1 LNLHGVRLARKER
14 QSQSMKPAQQTGRA
28 SCLLSHSYS
37 SVSLLYA
44 LLIALSVVM
53 FASYG
58 AFAGEQIDNDLVAP
72 APSASHFRSNEIS
85 VGVFGNYLDTYGENH
100 QGIGDHALG
109 GGLEASYFYF
119 KYLGL
124 SVDGDAFNEIPG
136 DNFGGTVT
144 GNLILRLPLD
154 DYLPNFHL
162 APYLFGGAGRFYS
175 ERVGLPSSMPGVQ
188 RYVGRSGILADVGGG
203 IEYRFNPNLG
213 IFADARY
220 NFAANSRNDF
230 ITTRA
235 GIRYALPIFGQKS
248 VDEET
253 PPNNK
258 TPIIETENGG
268 EHQNWAIHFDA
279 VEVIQ
284 GQPGFHSP
292 YEGPQSLFPNDNF
305 RQTSDVD
312 LFFAFRVWPG
322 GEIYFNPEYYQGF
335 GFAEAHGLAAF
346 SNAQAY
352 KTGQFRGDF
361 NIPHIFLRQV
371 LGFGGEQEQLDADT
385 LQLPGKVD
393 ISRLTLQVGRFAA
406 PDLFD
411 NNDYAHDGR
420 GDFLNWAAVDALVY
434 DYAQD
439 ALGYT
444 EGLTLELNQKAWA
457 ARWGI
462 FTIASVPDGSATDG
476 QYLRAWQQEAE
487 LEGRYTLWDH
497 PGKVRLLGYLMSA
510 SMGSYKAAV
519 VDYPR
524 GMPDLADTRR
534 YRYSY
539 GIVLNVQQ
547 EIIKDLG
554 GFLRLGLRDP
564 NYEAYQFSDATR
576 SLEIGLSLKGS
587 CWHRP
592 NDTVGMAEML
602 SGIGHAEKEY
612 LNDGGLGIEVGDGKL
627 PHYGPENAIETY
639 YDCELFKGINVAL
652 DYQLVAVPAFN
663 KDRGPINIFSARLHV
678 KF

>member
-1 LNLHGVRLARKER
+1 
-14 QSQSMKPAQQTGRA
+14 MKPAQQTGRA

-175 ERVGLPSSMPGVQ
+175 ERVGLPSSTPGVQ

-312 LFFAFRVWPG
+312 LSFAFRVWPG

-371 LGFGGEQEQLDADT
+371 WGFGGEQEQLDADT
-385 LQLPGKVD
+385 LQLAGKVD

-587 CWHRP
+587 CWNRP
-592 NDTVGMAEML
+592 NDTVGLAEML